1 MTLLRGGVDHNALHL
16 LFYFKVSKTLNAKRV
31 SLVKVVRDSEGE
43 RACHC
48 LSFLRCEFSS
58 SGNLGE
64 KFFAVH
70 DVMTNSNFEVRCA
83 EN

>member
-1 MTLLRGGVDHNALHL
+1 
-16 LFYFKVSKTLNAKRV
+16 
-31 SLVKVVRDSEGE
+31 
-43 RACHC
+43 

-70 DVMTNSNFEVRCA
+70 DVMTNSNFEVGCA